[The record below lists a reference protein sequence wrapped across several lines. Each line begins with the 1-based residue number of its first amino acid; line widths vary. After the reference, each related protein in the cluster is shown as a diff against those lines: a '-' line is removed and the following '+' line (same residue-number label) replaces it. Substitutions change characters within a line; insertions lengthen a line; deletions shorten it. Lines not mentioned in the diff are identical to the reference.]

1 MACANSPQSH
11 LVKDNRTSKSKGLG
25 FVQFVQPEDA
35 AQAMHKLDG
44 QPFQGRL
51 LHILP
56 ASDPKKQKLTDFEI
70 SKLPLKQQKALKRKA
85 DATTSTFSWN
95 SLYMNPDAVLS
106 STAERLGVAKS
117 AILDPSST
125 DAAVKQALAE
135 TSIVQET
142 KEYLRRQGVNVDAF
156 SQRLRDDRALLLKN
170 FPYGTT
176 SEELQATLCKHGTV
190 EKLVFPPTG
199 TMAIA
204 LFQEPFEAQAAL
216 KSLAYSNLKGS
227 VLYLEKGPKG
237 LFDPQATEAQGDQ
250 PFAAADDA
258 ESSQTGQ
265 TSTVFVRNL
274 NFATTTARLA
284 EVFKPLTGFLSARVK
299 TRTEKSRP
307 GEVLSMGF
315 GFVEFR
321 SKVQADAA
329 VAAMNGHRL
338 DGHELLV
345 QISHKALDAADER
358 RKEDSSKKADMAK
371 TKIIIKN
378 LPFEASKRDL
388 RALFGEY
395 GALRSIRMPRKFDNS
410 ARGFAFADFVTAK
423 EARSAMEALSNTHLL
438 GRKLVLDFAEG
449 EVDDPEATIK
459 AMEQKAGRQAHLQS
473 VNQMMSGSARKKF
486 QIDDARDD
494 EVA

>member
-1 MACANSPQSH
+1 MQ
-11 LVKDNRTSKSKGLG
+11 
-25 FVQFVQPEDA
+25 E
-35 AQAMHKLDG
+35 LDG

-85 DATTSTFSWN
+85 DAATSNFSWN
-95 SLYMNPDAVLS
+95 SLYMNPDAILA
-106 STAERLGVAKS
+106 STAQRLGVSKS

-125 DAAVKQALAE
+125 DAAVKQAHAE
-135 TSIVQET
+135 TSIIQET
-142 KEYLRRQGVNVDAF
+142 KEYLRKQGVNVEAF
-156 SQRLRDDRALLLKN
+156 SQRPRDDRTLLLKN

-176 SEELQATLCKHGTV
+176 SEELNAALTKYGAV
-190 EKLVFPPTG
+190 ERLIFPPSG

-204 LFQEPFEAQAAL
+204 LFQESFEAQAAL
-216 KSLAYSNLKGS
+216 KGLAYSNLKGS

-237 LFDPQATEAQGDQ
+237 LLNAQPNGGLNDQ
-250 PFAAADDA
+250 SLAAEDDA
-258 ESSQTGQ
+258 DASQTGLI
-265 TSTVFVRNL
+265 STVFVRNL
-274 NFATTTARLA
+274 NFATSTARLA
-284 EVFKPLTGFLSARVK
+284 EVFKPNSGFLSARVK

-321 SKVQADAA
+321 SKAQADAA

-345 QISHKALDAADER
+345 QISHKALDAAEER
-358 RKEDSSKKADMAK
+358 RKEDSSKKTDQAR

-378 LPFEASKRDL
+378 LPFEASKKDL
-388 RALFGEY
+388 RALFGAY

-423 EARSAMEALSNTHLL
+423 EAQSAMEALSNTHLL
-438 GRKLVLDFAEG
+438 GRKLVLDMAEG

-459 AMEQKAGRQAHLQS
+459 AMEHKAGRQAHLKT
-473 VNQMMSGSARKKF
+473 VNQMISGSSRRKF
-486 QIDDARDD
+486 QVSDARDD
-494 EVA
+494 E